1 MSDETAESY
10 KWILE
15 YTIKAIM
22 IELLVFIIN
31 VDLTA
36 DVAIKQIY
44 LTTYPIHYIFH
55 ISETYQKISNPNFVI
70 NMISLFIIFL
80 FVVTV

>member
-1 MSDETAESY
+1 
-10 KWILE
+10 
-15 YTIKAIM
+15 M
-22 IELLVFIIN
+22 IELLVF
-31 VDLTA
+31 VTDA
-36 DVAIKQIY
+36 DPAADIAIKQIY